1 MHAAAAAHPHGVR
14 ASSATPVEKKSKSGQ
29 STSAVGLVSGERA
42 SSGLRRTNRSGAV
55 ARRVPS
61 GLRSGQLRACGTYQ
75 RQGVG
80 RVGRSGRRRA
90 VGVPVLAD
98 SAMPNSRRVG
108 LSGRCVGA
116 AERPVVAWRAAP
128 TLPTARR
135 HDARR
140 GDRAGASVGA
150 DVAEHGRSAE
160 PRGRSA
166 WAVRGKRAARSAAWT
181 RPRRIRGPASWGSR
195 APGAGYP

>member
-1 MHAAAAAHPHGVR
+1 MIFVLFFKFQR
-14 ASSATPVEKKSKSGQ
+14 RSLSFELSSIY
-29 STSAVGLVSGERA
+29 
-42 SSGLRRTNRSGAV
+42 LRLYFYINICTTNRKRIILNV
-55 ARRVPS
+55 A
-61 GLRSGQLRACGTYQ
+61 
-75 RQGVG
+75 
-80 RVGRSGRRRA
+80 VGRSGRRRA
-90 VGVPVLAD
+90 VGVPVLAN
-98 SAMPNSRRVG
+98 SAMPNGHRVG

-140 GDRAGASVGA
+140 GDRAGGSVGA

-160 PRGRSA
+160 PRVRSA

-181 RPRRIRGPASWGSR
+181 RPGRIRGPASWGSR
-195 APGAGYP
+195 APGAASPHRPAPRAGSTASGG

>member
-14 ASSATPVEKKSKSGQ
+14 AASAAPVEKEQERAGLGR
-29 STSAVGLVSGERA
+29 APGLVSGERA
-42 SSGLRRTNRSGAV
+42 RSGIRRTNRSGVV
-55 ARRVPS
+55 ARRVPP

-75 RQGVG
+75 RQG
-80 RVGRSGRRRA
+80 VGRSGRRRA

-98 SAMPNSRRVG
+98 SAMPNGRRVG

-140 GDRAGASVGA
+140 GDRAGGSVGA

-160 PRGRSA
+160 PRVRSA

-181 RPRRIRGPASWGSR
+181 RPGRIRGPASWGSR
-195 APGAGYP
+195 APGAGHP